1 MEIVLKGL
9 PKHSLNKIYA
19 GVHWKKRADDKKTYT
34 FLIKSQFKQVLK
46 ADKVYSVTYE
56 FVFKNK
62 PLDTSNTV
70 YMLKM
75 IEDVLFEDDTYKIIP
90 ELRIKSTKG
99 KEDLVIINIKKINNP

>member
-1 MEIVLKGL
+1 M
-9 PKHSLNKIYA
+9 
-19 GVHWKKRADDKKTYT
+19 HWKKRADDKKTYT

-99 KEDLVIINIKKINNP
+99 KEDLVIINIKQINNP